1 MTSESLQYTYDI
13 SGYHVKVITKLAWW
27 LSHTSNEVLTY
38 LKETNL
44 IVMAVI
50 EAEMTQIHQP
60 GDDVINKPLKYATK
74 TTMQY
79 IEMKLRQIFTRTIH
93 QSFPRKVVRID
104 Q

>member
-50 EAEMTQIHQP
+50 EAEMT
-60 GDDVINKPLKYATK
+60 
-74 TTMQY
+74 
-79 IEMKLRQIFTRTIH
+79 
-93 QSFPRKVVRID
+93 
-104 Q
+104 